1 MKARS
6 RPAKGPAASRQSR
19 RALDKFKAFAAAAIR
34 DLERGERMVV
44 YLHVARG
51 VDPCPKGPPPG
62 GDLYVSFQ
70 SQMIKGPPYTCPDL

>member
-1 MKARS
+1 MNARS
-6 RPAKGPAASRQSR
+6 RSSKAPAASKASR
-19 RALDKFKAFAAAAIR
+19 RALDKFKRFAAATIR
-34 DLERGERMVV
+34 DLEKGERMVV

-51 VDPCPKGPPPG
+51 VDPCPKGPPPS

>member
-6 RPAKGPAASRQSR
+6 RPTNGPAASKSSR
-19 RALDKFKAFAAAAIR
+19 RALEKFKIFAADTIR
-34 DLERGERMVV
+34 QLESGEHMKVF
-44 YLHVARG
+44 LHVARG
-51 VDPCPKGPPPG
+51 VDPCPKGPPPP